1 MKNVLRGFFLAFL
14 ATSLG
19 CLFTF
24 TIPDGIASATGRVLP
39 FWFYQ
44 NQVGLGGGI
53 ARAGLRQCS
62 VYRSTETHP
71 IHILVSFSLAEHTPD
86 SWDDGAQL
94 LVGCLLPLSLPHV
107 CLGLPS
113 RGVSGGG
120 VVQACQAV
128 SARRV

>member
-53 ARAGLRQCS
+53 ARAGLRS
-62 VYRSTETHP
+62 ALSTE
-71 IHILVSFSLAEHTPD
+71 
-86 SWDDGAQL
+86 
-94 LVGCLLPLSLPHV
+94 
-107 CLGLPS
+107 
-113 RGVSGGG
+113 
-120 VVQACQAV
+120 
-128 SARRV
+128 ARRPMPSML